1 MNVSDLLLTI
11 GNIIVMTSI
20 FHQMYKNYKG
30 KNTRTQ
36 SIYWQIQTLMGY
48 VMFLW
53 GYWYLDMMIPFIG
66 VLFNAMLKLVLLVQV
81 LYYNR
86 KSNLLENW
94 M

>member
-1 MNVSDLLLTI
+1 MNISDLLLSI

-30 KNTRTQ
+30 KNTSSQ
-36 SIYWQIQTLMGY
+36 SIYWQIQTLLGY

-66 VLFNAMLKLVLLVQV
+66 VLFNAILKLILLLQV
-81 LYYNR
+81 VWYNR

>member
-1 MNVSDLLLTI
+1 MNVSDILLTI

>member
-20 FHQMYKNYKG
+20 FHQMYMNYKG

-36 SIYWQIQTLMGY
+36 SIYWHIQTLSGY
-48 VMFLW
+48 LMFLW
-53 GYWYLDMMIPFIG
+53 GYSYLDMMIPFIG
-66 VLFNAMLKLVLLVQV
+66 VLFNAMLKFVLLFQV
-81 LYYNR
+81 VWYNR

-94 M
+94 V

>member
-1 MNVSDLLLTI
+1 MNVSDILLTI

-66 VLFNAMLKLVLLVQV
+66 VLFNAMLKLVLLLQV

-94 M
+94 V